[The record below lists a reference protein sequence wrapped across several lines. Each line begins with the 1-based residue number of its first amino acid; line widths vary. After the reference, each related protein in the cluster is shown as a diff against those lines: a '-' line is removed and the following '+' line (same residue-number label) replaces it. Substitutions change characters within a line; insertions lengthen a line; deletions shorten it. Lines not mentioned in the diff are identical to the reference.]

1 MMLQPPIYDSP
12 FPRFFAWAT
21 LPLAQEEGDSSPRS
35 RDTASAECHGNP
47 HLVGGIPT
55 PLKTMKVSWDHYSQY
70 MESHK
75 IHVPNHQPGIM
86 SSQPHRQVTAPFYRP
101 CRQMWSPL
109 DPRRSSRGT
118 LKCMAP
124 AAPSAG
130 HWDPGIWLLKF
141 TKILLK
147 LFTVIFHQ
155 SCHIFEK
162 GDYYGY
168 LWIIAQTKNTTCQGF
183 SSGLLGRTASEPG
196 RSGSRHPYI
205 L

>member
-1 MMLQPPIYDSP
+1 
-12 FPRFFAWAT
+12 
-21 LPLAQEEGDSSPRS
+21 
-35 RDTASAECHGNP
+35 
-47 HLVGGIPT
+47 
-55 PLKTMKVSWDHYSQY
+55 

-130 HWDPGIWLLKF
+130 HWDPGIWLRKF
-141 TKILLK
+141 DENTAEI
-147 LFTVIFHQ
+147 IY
-155 SCHIFEK
+155 CHISPVMS
-162 GDYYGY
+162 Y
-168 LWIIAQTKNTTCQGF
+168 LWKG
-183 SSGLLGRTASEPG
+183 GLLWISMDHCTNKKYNM
-196 RSGSRHPYI
+196 SRVFKWIIGKNCLGTWQVWKSTSLHLVVSSPYQMVDRQPS
-205 L
+205 